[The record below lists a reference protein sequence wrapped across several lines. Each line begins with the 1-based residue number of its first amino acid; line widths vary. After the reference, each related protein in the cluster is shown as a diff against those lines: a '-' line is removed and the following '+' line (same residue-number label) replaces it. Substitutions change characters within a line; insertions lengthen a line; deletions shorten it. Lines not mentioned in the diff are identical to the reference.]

1 MSLKERIKLEEMD
14 AEKLLSSGSRF
25 YTSDL
30 NETAPQKKESQAVVT
45 EPEVVQE

>member
-14 AEKLLSSGSRF
+14 AEKLLSGPRF
-25 YTSDL
+25 YTADL
-30 NETAPQKKESQAVVT
+30 NDSAPRKTESQAVVT